1 MNYSGRKKNTLKV
14 IVIGDSG
21 VGKTSLIQTYFTG
34 KFNSTH
40 RPTLGADFLS
50 GNVTWNGREYS
61 LQVWDTA
68 GQEKFQSIGSAFY
81 RGSDC
86 CVIVYDIT
94 NPASFEKMNNWKH
107 EFLTQ
112 GDIKH
117 PEKFPFIIIGNK
129 ADRESERKV
138 DKSKALHWVEQQGK
152 SCHYFETSAKNNT
165 QVSQCFEK
173 VTEVASEQVKEQ
185 DLYIPNT
192 TVNIKDF
199 SKPKPKTKEGCG
211 C

>member
-1 MNYSGRKKNTLKV
+1 MKYSGRKKNTLKV

-34 KFNSTH
+34 KFSATH

-50 GNVTWNGREYS
+50 GNVSLNGKDYT

-68 GQEKFQSIGSAFY
+68 GQEKFQSIGTAFY

-94 NPASFEKMNNWKH
+94 NPTSFEKMNTWKK
-107 EFLTQ
+107 EFIDQ
-112 GDIKH
+112 GGISN
-117 PEKFPFIIIGNK
+117 PEKFPFVIIGNK
-129 ADRESERKV
+129 SDKEAERKV
-138 DKSKALHWVEQQGK
+138 QKEKAQVWCENQGGNLQ
-152 SCHYFETSAKNNT
+152 YFETSAKNDT
-165 QVSQCFEK
+165 GVKASFEK
-173 VTEVASEQVKEQ
+173 VTEMASEQIKEEEI
-185 DLYIPNT
+185 YIPPSINLND
-192 TVNIKDF
+192 VKKKK
-199 SKPKPKTKEGCG
+199 SPAASGGCS

>member
-1 MNYSGRKKNTLKV
+1 MKYSGRKKNTLKV

-34 KFNSTH
+34 KFSSTH

-50 GNVTWNGREYS
+50 GNVSLNGKDYT

-68 GQEKFQSIGSAFY
+68 GQEKFQSIGTAFY

-94 NPASFEKMNNWKH
+94 NPTSFDKMNTWKK
-107 EFLTQ
+107 EFIDQ
-112 GDIKH
+112 GGITN
-117 PEKFPFIIIGNK
+117 PEKFPFVIIGNK
-129 ADRESERKV
+129 SDKEAERKV
-138 DKSKALHWVEQQGK
+138 QKEKAMVWCENQAGNLQ
-152 SCHYFETSAKNNT
+152 YFETSAKNDT
-165 QVSQCFEK
+165 GVKAAFEK
-173 VTEVASEQVKEQ
+173 VTEMASEQVKEEEI
-185 DLYIPNT
+185 YIPPSINL
-192 TVNIKDF
+192 NDAKKKKAPAANG
-199 SKPKPKTKEGCG
+199 SCS